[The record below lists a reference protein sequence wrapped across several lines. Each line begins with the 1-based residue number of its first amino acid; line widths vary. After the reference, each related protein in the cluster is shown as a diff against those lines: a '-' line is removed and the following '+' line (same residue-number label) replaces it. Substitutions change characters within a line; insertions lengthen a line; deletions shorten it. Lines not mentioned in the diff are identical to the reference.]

1 MSGTQR
7 TMAMGIAGLAAVV
20 VAATG
25 CAPSKTDFR
34 REAERLINDDDRTQ
48 LRDDYQSAA
57 CESPTSTQSDTQ
69 FSCTAVGSD
78 GVTYTLVATITGKS
92 RFEIVATGIGA
103 TP

>member
-7 TMAMGIAGLAAVV
+7 TNVSRRAGLAVAALAVV
-20 VAATG
+20 G
-25 CAPSKTDFR
+25 CAPSETDFR

-48 LRDDYQSAA
+48 LSDDYQQAA
-57 CESPTSTQSDTQ
+57 CESPTSTHSDTQ

-78 GVTYTLVATITGKS
+78 GVVYTLVATITGKS

>member
-7 TMAMGIAGLAAVV
+7 TMAMGFAGLAAVLA
-20 VAATG
+20 VAG
-25 CAPSKTDFR
+25 CSPSKTDFR
-34 REAERLINDDDRTQ
+34 REAERLINDDDRKQ
-48 LRDDYQSAA
+48 LHDDYQDAA

-78 GVTYTLVATITGKS
+78 GVKYTLVATITGKS

-103 TP
+103 TS